1 VAEARLIAAYLDELH
16 HEIHQ
21 LRDADE
27 ILAEIEDHLLEAT
40 EVFERAGRDP
50 LAAELQALAQ
60 FGTPWLVSQALIT
73 EARKGAAVPTT
84 FTRRAGIAA
93 LLIPIFA
100 IVGQTINITIKRGFV
115 HGIGVTLLGLIVP
128 LLGVAVVGMFK
139 RHRGALHGWGVAA
152 AVLFLASPFLAAPA
166 GYGAGVVLVVI
177 LMIASAVL
185 AIGMLRAHVLPR
197 LPIIVFGFA
206 GSVGLLAVVVA
217 EAAGAH
223 TGNPIVWGVEP
234 IEIGIATTSLGLA
247 WLGWTMAHEHALD
260 TPPAAT
266 PLAVT

>member
-1 VAEARLIAAYLDELH
+1 
-16 HEIHQ
+16 
-21 LRDADE
+21 E
-27 ILAEIEDHLLEAT
+27 ILAEVEDHLLEAT
-40 EVFERAGRDP
+40 EVFERNGRDP

-60 FGTPWLVSQALIT
+60 FGTPSLVSQALIT

-93 LLIPIFA
+93 ILVPIFA

-115 HGIGVTLLGLIVP
+115 HGIGVTLLALIVP
-128 LLGVAVVGMFK
+128 LLGVTVVGLFR

-152 AVLFLASPFLAAPA
+152 AVLFLASPFLAVPA
-166 GYGAGVVLVVI
+166 GWGAGYVFVVI

-197 LPIIVFGFA
+197 LPIILFGFA
-206 GSVGLLAVVVA
+206 GSVGLIAVIVA
-217 EAAGAH
+217 EAAGADN
-223 TGNPIVWGVEP
+223 GAPILWGVEP
-234 IEIGIATTSLGLA
+234 IEIGIATTTIGLA
-247 WLGWTMAHEHALD
+247 WLGWTMAREHALD
-260 TPPAAT
+260 MPPTAR